1 VARLE
6 QKDRELARQIR
17 TATSSIPANLAE
29 GRRRAC
35 KDRQHHWRQGLFQRA
50 LLASAGCTATILRRG
65 SSAYAPLYAI
75 VAAPCL
81 AVVRS
86 ASGRRI
92 ARWNRPTAA
101 GSADEVHTTLRV
113 VVAWGKLQQNE
124 VDEALRLLDR
134 VLAMTWR
141 LTH

>member
-1 VARLE
+1 MRFEALEISISVIRALRDPVARLE

-17 TATSSIPANLAE
+17 TAASSVPANLAE
-29 GRRRAC
+29 GRRRAGM
-35 KDRQHHWRQGLFQRA
+35 DRRHHWR
-50 LLASAGCTATILRRG
+50 I
-65 SSAYAPLYAI
+65 
-75 VAAPCL
+75 
-81 AVVRS
+81 
-86 ASGRRI
+86 
-92 ARWNRPTAA
+92 AA

-113 VVAWGKLQQNE
+113 AVAWGKLQQSE